1 MRSPEFSY
9 YNGPIYQDLPRYVEP
24 SMQRG
29 RVFLVAVHGE
39 QVQTSARGSFDRV
52 HVMVVDPNQMA
63 NLSHPL
69 SVLCALPDIKAGGVS
84 PAIPPR
90 GLLAVKSRPVLGEI
104 LCNQEGQFYERS
116 GNRLV
121 PLRQLV
127 SGPQGQVIE
136 FLPPAARRPRWNDT
150 IEDPEC
156 IEIDESPMDAS
167 AATEAAPKS
176 DFPVED
182 TRRSDFAIRKVFP
195 EPGQLRLLNYGD
207 FSGSLAP
214 QLKNPSRLRETHQLP
229 CYLQVFEIRRP
240 VALQGVAASLGKD
253 QHQLLRLTPL
263 LAQKLGLSS
272 LIPALTHIPP
282 VARPV
287 LMPGEMVCGLQ
298 VVRDP
303 TAELECAPREEIT
316 TDQSAVAQPR
326 TSSPARKSIPPAYLK
341 PWEFKLSREE
351 ALYDMNS
358 LQASRGW
365 FRRLFALFRKRVRRS
380 DFERWSSLLANK
392 NADEQ
397 LWAVR
402 PPTHSLNKPQIRHW
416 ALQVLAAAGYDAQSM
431 LAEWEIYWRRKGLC

>member
-9 YNGPIYQDLPRYVEP
+9 YNGPVYQDLPTYVEP

-39 QVQTSARGSFDRV
+39 QVQTSDRGSFDRV

-69 SVLCALPDIKAGGVS
+69 SVLRALPDIKAGIS
-84 PAIPPR
+84 PAIQPR

-104 LCNQEGQFYERS
+104 LCNQEGQLYEKR

-136 FLPPAARRPRWNDT
+136 FLPPAARRLTWNGT
-150 IEDPEC
+150 SEDPEC
-156 IEIDESPMDAS
+156 IEFDETSMDAS
-167 AATEAAPKS
+167 APTEQAPQN

-182 TRRSDFAIRKVFP
+182 SRRNDLAPRKVFP
-195 EPGQLRLLNYGD
+195 DPGQLRLLTYGE

-229 CYLQVFEIRRP
+229 CYLQVFEVRRP
-240 VALQGVAASLGKD
+240 IALQGVATSLGKD

-272 LIPALTHIPP
+272 LIPALKHVPP
-282 VARPV
+282 VARPI
-287 LMPGEMVCGLQ
+287 LMTGEMACCLQ

-303 TAELECAPREEIT
+303 TAELESAAREQVVA
-316 TDQSAVAQPR
+316 DQNAVA
-326 TSSPARKSIPPAYLK
+326 PARKSIPPAYLK

-358 LQASRGW
+358 GQATRGW
-365 FRRLFALFRKRVRRS
+365 FRRLLAVFRERVRRS
-380 DFERWSSLLANK
+380 DFERWSSLLTNK
-392 NADEQ
+392 AADEQ

-431 LAEWEIYWRRKGLC
+431 LTEWEIYWRRKGLC

>member
-9 YNGPIYQDLPRYVEP
+9 YNGPVYQDLPTYVEP

-39 QVQTSARGSFDRV
+39 QVQTSDRGSFDRV
-52 HVMVVDPNQMA
+52 RVMVVDPNQMA

-69 SVLCALPDIKAGGVS
+69 SVLCALPDIKAGIS
-84 PAIPPR
+84 PAIQPR

-104 LCNQEGQFYERS
+104 LCNQEGQLYEKR

-136 FLPPAARRPRWNDT
+136 FLPPVPRRTRWKDT
-150 IEDPEC
+150 REDPEC
-156 IEIDESPMDAS
+156 IEFDETSVDAS
-167 AATEAAPKS
+167 APTEPAPQS

-182 TRRSDFAIRKVFP
+182 SRRNDLALRKVFP
-195 EPGQLRLLNYGD
+195 DPGQLRLLNYGD

-229 CYLQVFEIRRP
+229 CYLQVLEIRRP
-240 VALQGVAASLGKD
+240 IALQGVATSLGKD

-272 LIPALTHIPP
+272 LIPALKHVPL
-282 VARPV
+282 VSRPI
-287 LMPGEMVCGLQ
+287 LIPGEMACCLQ

-303 TAELECAPREEIT
+303 TAELESAAREEVT
-316 TDQSAVAQPR
+316 PDQNVVAQAKASAPV
-326 TSSPARKSIPPAYLK
+326 RKSIPPAYLK

-351 ALYDMNS
+351 ALYDMNRV
-358 LQASRGW
+358 QASGGW
-365 FRRLFALFRKRVRRS
+365 FRRLLAVFRERVCRS

-402 PPTHSLNKPQIRHW
+402 PPTHSLNKLQIRHW

>member
-1 MRSPEFSY
+1 MRSSEFSF
-9 YNGPIYQDLPRYVEP
+9 YNGPIYQDLPTYVEP
-24 SMQRG
+24 TMQRG

-39 QVQTSARGSFDRV
+39 QLQMSGRGSFDRV

-69 SVLCALPDIKAGGVS
+69 SVLCALPDIKAGVS

-90 GLLAVKSRPVLGEI
+90 GLLAVQSRPVLGEI
-104 LCNQEGQFYERS
+104 LCNQEGRFYEKR
-116 GNRLV
+116 GNHLV

-156 IEIDESPMDAS
+156 IEIDERSMEAS
-167 AATEAAPKS
+167 AMAESAPTS
-176 DFPVED
+176 DFPAED
-182 TRRSDFAIRKVFP
+182 TRRNDLVLRKVFP
-195 EPGQLRLLNYGD
+195 DPGQLRLLNYGD

-240 VALQGVAASLGKD
+240 MSLQGVAASLGKD
-253 QHQLLRLTPL
+253 QQQLLRLTPS
-263 LAQKLGLSS
+263 LAQKLGLASF
-272 LIPALTHIPP
+272 IPALSRVPP
-282 VARPV
+282 ASRPI
-287 LMPGEMVCGLQ
+287 LMPGEMTCCLQ

-303 TAELECAPREEIT
+303 TAELESPAREAVT
-316 TDQSAVAQPR
+316 TDQNVAAQTK
-326 TSSPARKSIPPAYLK
+326 TSSPVRKSIPSAYLK

-351 ALYDMNS
+351 ALYDMNIS
-358 LQASRGW
+358 QVSRGW
-365 FRRLFALFRKRVRRS
+365 FRRLLAVFRERMRRS

-402 PPTHSLNKPQIRHW
+402 PPVHSLNKPQIRHW
-416 ALQVLAAAGYDAQSM
+416 AHQVLAAAGYDAQPM